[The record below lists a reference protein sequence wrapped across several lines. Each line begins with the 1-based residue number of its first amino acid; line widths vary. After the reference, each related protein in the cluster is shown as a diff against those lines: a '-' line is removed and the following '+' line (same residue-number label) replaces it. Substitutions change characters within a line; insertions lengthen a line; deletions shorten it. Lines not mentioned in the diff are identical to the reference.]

1 LQNNKRIDGISYP
14 LTRLFADFGFPLFIF
29 SVSIK
34 LKSHNMEVY
43 KNLSLENLPDEEW
56 RDIKGYEGLYQ
67 VSNMGRVKSLS
78 RPTKRGKG
86 IYVFNDRILCNV
98 INGHGYCQV
107 SIFDKEGVFKIKQ
120 VHRLVAEAFIPNPNN
135 HPFIDHIDTVKTNN
149 IVSNLRWCTQSMNMN
164 NPITKEYIDSKRL
177 EFCREEWYIETQ
189 RYSQP
194 HSKCVLQYSLN
205 GDLIARWRTISEAA
219 RSIGA
224 SVQAI
229 SRCCN
234 GVVKTSMNYIW
245 KFE

>member
-1 LQNNKRIDGISYP
+1 MTNQEFIESIS
-14 LTRLFADFGFPLFIF
+14 
-29 SVSIK
+29 
-34 LKSHNMEVY
+34 
-43 KNLSLENLPDEEW
+43 LPNEEW
-56 RDIKGYEGLYQ
+56 RDVIGYEGYYMVSSFGRILSLPRIINNHTGYRVSKHRILSPRLNSGGYYQ
-67 VSNMGRVKSLS
+67 VA
-78 RPTKRGKG
+78 
-86 IYVFNDRILCNV
+86 FC
-98 INGHGYCQV
+98 IN
-107 SIFDKEGVFKIKQ
+107 KTLKQ
-120 VHRLVAEAFIPNPNN
+120 PHIHKLVAEAFIPNPNN
-135 HPFIDHIDTVKTNN
+135 YPQVDHIDCNKRNNTVA
-149 IVSNLRWCTQSMNMN
+149 NLKWCTQSMNMN